1 MEKNIIAIRVHH
13 SNKYKQVYVATWT
26 EWEEYFMQTFQNE
39 EELLAAVLQWS
50 AAKKVNIT
58 KQYDERTVN
67 TITRTLERRRKEKA
81 KEQERLEA
89 EREAKRLEEL
99 RRPYYDL
106 LMHPTRIQIGT
117 KTNIAGVD
125 LFQVAYEFDEEITLT
140 DIEKIKEETGLTA
153 RFITFITTAE
163 QETRYIDEYHE
174 GDTSINLRQE
184 IKYTYY

>member
-39 EELLAAVLQWS
+39 EELLAAVLPWS

>member
-1 MEKNIIAIRVHH
+1 MEKNIIAIRVHR
-13 SNKYKQVYVATWT
+13 SNKYKQVYMATWA

-39 EELLAAVLQWS
+39 EEVLAAVLQWS

-67 TITRTLERRRKEKA
+67 RITRTLERRRKEKA
-81 KEQERLEA
+81 KEQELL
-89 EREAKRLEEL
+89 EAKRLEEL

>member
-1 MEKNIIAIRVHH
+1 MEKNIIAIRVHR
-13 SNKYKQVYVATWT
+13 SNKYKQVYVATWA

-58 KQYDERTVN
+58 KQYDEKRTVD
-67 TITRTLERRRKEKA
+67 TITRTLERRRKEQA

-89 EREAKRLEEL
+89 ERLEEL

-106 LMHPTRIQIGT
+106 LMHPTRVQLGT

-125 LFQVAYEFDEEITLT
+125 LFQVAYEFDEDVTLT

-174 GDTSINLRQE
+174 GETRINLEQE

>member
-1 MEKNIIAIRVHH
+1 M
-13 SNKYKQVYVATWT
+13 
-26 EWEEYFMQTFQNE
+26 
-39 EELLAAVLQWS
+39 LAAVLQWS

-99 RRPYYDL
+99 RRPYYDI

>member
-1 MEKNIIAIRVHH
+1 MEKNIIAIRVHR
-13 SNKYKQVYVATWT
+13 SNKYKQVYVATWA

-58 KQYDERTVN
+58 KQYDEKRTVD

-89 EREAKRLEEL
+89 KRLEEL

-106 LMHPTRIQIGT
+106 LMHPTRVQLGT

-125 LFQVAYEFDEEITLT
+125 LFQVAYEFDEDVTLT

-174 GDTSINLRQE
+174 GETRINLEQE

>member
-1 MEKNIIAIRVHH
+1 MEKNIIAIRVHR

-58 KQYDERTVN
+58 KQYDEKRTVD

-89 EREAKRLEEL
+89 ERLEEL

-106 LMHPTRIQIGT
+106 LMHPTRVQIGT
-117 KTNIAGVD
+117 LITLAGVE
-125 LFQVAYEFDEEITLT
+125 LFQVAYEFDEDVTLT
-140 DIEKIKEETGLTA
+140 DIEKSKKK
-153 RFITFITTAE
+153 
-163 QETRYIDEYHE
+163 QD
-174 GDTSINLRQE
+174 
-184 IKYTYY
+184 

>member
-1 MEKNIIAIRVHH
+1 MEKNIIAIRVHR

-58 KQYDERTVN
+58 KQYDEKKTVD

-89 EREAKRLEEL
+89 ERLEEL

-106 LMHPTRIQIGT
+106 LMHPTRVQLGT
-117 KTNIAGVD
+117 KTNIAGVEV
-125 LFQVAYEFDEEITLT
+125 FQVAYEFDEDVTLT

-174 GDTSINLRQE
+174 GETRINLEQE

>member
-1 MEKNIIAIRVHH
+1 MKKNIIAIRVHR

-58 KQYDERTVN
+58 KQYDEKRTVD

-89 EREAKRLEEL
+89 ERLEEL

-106 LMHPTRIQIGT
+106 LMHPTRVQIGT
-117 KTNIAGVD
+117 LITLAGVE
-125 LFQVAYEFDEEITLT
+125 LFQVAYEFDEDVTLT

-153 RFITFITTAE
+153 RFITFLTTAE

-174 GDTSINLRQE
+174 GESRINLEQE

>member
-1 MEKNIIAIRVHH
+1 
-13 SNKYKQVYVATWT
+13 
-26 EWEEYFMQTFQNE
+26 MQRFYSGQR
-39 EELLAAVLQWS
+39 Q
-50 AAKKVNIT
+50 KKVNIT
-58 KQYDERTVN
+58 KQYDEKRTVD

-89 EREAKRLEEL
+89 ERLEEL

-106 LMHPTRIQIGT
+106 LMHPTRVQLGT

-125 LFQVAYEFDEEITLT
+125 LFQVAYEFDEDVTLT

-174 GDTSINLRQE
+174 GETRINLEQE

>member
-1 MEKNIIAIRVHH
+1 MEKNIIAIRVHR

-58 KQYDERTVN
+58 KQYDEKRTVD

-89 EREAKRLEEL
+89 ERLEEL

-106 LMHPTRIQIGT
+106 LMHPTRVQLGT
-117 KTNIAGVD
+117 KTNIAGVEV
-125 LFQVAYEFDEEITLT
+125 FQVAYEFDEDVTLT
-140 DIEKIKEETGLTA
+140 DIEKIKDETGLTA

-174 GDTSINLRQE
+174 GETRINLEQE

>member
-1 MEKNIIAIRVHH
+1 MKKNIIAIRIHR

-58 KQYDERTVN
+58 KQYDEKRTVD

-89 EREAKRLEEL
+89 ERLEEL

-106 LMHPTRIQIGT
+106 LMHPTRVQLGT
-117 KTNIAGVD
+117 KTNIEGVD
-125 LFQVAYEFDEEITLT
+125 VFQVAYEFDEDVTLT

-174 GDTSINLRQE
+174 GETRINLEQE

>member
-1 MEKNIIAIRVHH
+1 MEKNIIAIRVHL
-13 SNKYKQVYVATWT
+13 SNKYKQVYVATWA
-26 EWEEYFMQTFQNE
+26 EWEEYFMRTFQNE

-58 KQYDERTVN
+58 KQYDEKRTVN
-67 TITRTLERRRKEKA
+67 TITRTLELRRKEKA

-89 EREAKRLEEL
+89 ERLEEL

-106 LMHPTRIQIGT
+106 LMHPTRVQLGT
-117 KTNIAGVD
+117 KTNIAGVEV
-125 LFQVAYEFDEEITLT
+125 FQVAYEFDEDVTLT
-140 DIEKIKEETGLTA
+140 DIEKIKDETGLTA

-174 GDTSINLRQE
+174 GETRINLEQE

>member
-1 MEKNIIAIRVHH
+1 MEKNIIAIRVHR
-13 SNKYKQVYVATWT
+13 SNKYKQVYVVTWT

-58 KQYDERTVN
+58 KQYDEKRTVD

-89 EREAKRLEEL
+89 ERLEEL

-106 LMHPTRIQIGT
+106 LMHPTRVQLGT
-117 KTNIAGVD
+117 KTNIAGVEV
-125 LFQVAYEFDEEITLT
+125 FQVAYEFDEDVTLT
-140 DIEKIKEETGLTA
+140 DIEKIKDETGLTA

-174 GDTSINLRQE
+174 GETRINLEQE